1 MDDIDLDDKLK
12 IFRGKKDDKKDEDEE
27 LGKLLE
33 DEEKE
38 EIEVGVD
45 TIKKIISMA
54 GGIPFVVLLVMS

>member
-1 MDDIDLDDKLK
+1 MELDEKLK
-12 IFRGKKDDKKDEDEE
+12 IFRGKKDDKKEEDED

-38 EIEVGVD
+38 EIEVSSE